1 MRVFEKGTLH
11 VDIPK
16 KPKKMTGTRL
26 ASVLNL
32 DKWNTPFKTW
42 CAITK
47 TYEDPFSENKYTLAG
62 KVIEPKIINYLNK
75 FYFLNGVK
83 SPKDVFPPEF
93 FECYPNTVIPKH
105 QGDFFHDEPIFG
117 GMWDAL
123 VYEDGKPVAVIEIK
137 TSKRVEDWEDGKAP
151 IYYSLQAALYA
162 KLLGLDQVYMVAAFL
177 EETDYDHPENFKP
190 KADNTI
196 VDDFLVSERFP
207 DLDDKLRIAEEWWNR
222 HILTGVSPKFDEKKD
237 AELLKLLRTNT
248 LSLDGTDTVDL
259 FVEAEM
265 LAEEISR
272 IEEAELA
279 EKKKRL
285 DEIKALI
292 KKYATEQLREDD
304 NKVEIKTQKARWT
317 LTRVTTPQI
326 DKAAMERDGILDKY
340 LSYKTTCKLE
350 VKLGGIT
357 NEGNGNM

>member
-1 MRVFEKGTLH
+1 M
-11 VDIPK
+11 
-16 KPKKMTGTRL
+16 
-26 ASVLNL
+26 
-32 DKWNTPFKTW
+32 
-42 CAITK
+42 
-47 TYEDPFSENKYTLAG
+47 
-62 KVIEPKIINYLNK
+62 
-75 FYFLNGVK
+75 
-83 SPKDVFPPEF
+83 
-93 FECYPNTVIPKH
+93 
-105 QGDFFHDEPIFG
+105 
-117 GMWDAL
+117 
-123 VYEDGKPVAVIEIK
+123 
-137 TSKRVEDWEDGKAP
+137 
-151 IYYSLQAALYA
+151 
-162 KLLGLDQVYMVAAFL
+162 
-177 EETDYDHPENFKP
+177 
-190 KADNTI
+190 
-196 VDDFLVSERFP
+196 
-207 DLDDKLRIAEEWWNR
+207 
-222 HILTGVSPKFDEKKD
+222 
-237 AELLKLLRTNT
+237 KLLRTNT

-350 VKLGGIT
+350 VKLGG
-357 NEGNGNM
+357 G